1 MEEKNFTLIE
11 NKTKE
16 DIEILKEDWAI
27 TAEGLAKES
36 FEDFLDWAD
45 HFAKLKKR
53 ELYLTPGKVMNEAY
67 GLTGNNR
74 YPENLNIVSIK
85 LEDMENPNALAL
97 PKMMTGARWMYDI
110 VENNLARERRA

>member
-1 MEEKNFTLIE
+1 MEKKNFTLIE
-11 NKTKE
+11 SKSKE
-16 DIEILKEDWAI
+16 DIEILKKDWAVTI
-27 TAEGLAKES
+27 EGIAKEN

-45 HFAKLKKR
+45 RFAKLKKR
-53 ELYLTPGKVMNEAY
+53 ELHLTPGRVMNEAY

-85 LEDMENPNALAL
+85 LEDMENPNALAI
-97 PKMMTGARWMYDI
+97 PKMMVGARWMYDI